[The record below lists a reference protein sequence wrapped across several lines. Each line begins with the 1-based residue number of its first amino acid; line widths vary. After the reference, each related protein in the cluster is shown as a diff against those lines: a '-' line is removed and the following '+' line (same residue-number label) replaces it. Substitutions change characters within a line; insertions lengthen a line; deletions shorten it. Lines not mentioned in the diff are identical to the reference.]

1 MSATLFLARTF
12 YLLKYLFEGLYQL
25 ISGFYRVPRGL
36 TKYEI
41 PNPMGSMTTTMKYC
55 FIQGRTQSCRLYLY
69 VGSEYSDISK

>member
-1 MSATLFLARTF
+1 
-12 YLLKYLFEGLYQL
+12 
-25 ISGFYRVPRGL
+25 L

-55 FIQGRTQSCRLYLY
+55 FIQGRTQSCMLYLY